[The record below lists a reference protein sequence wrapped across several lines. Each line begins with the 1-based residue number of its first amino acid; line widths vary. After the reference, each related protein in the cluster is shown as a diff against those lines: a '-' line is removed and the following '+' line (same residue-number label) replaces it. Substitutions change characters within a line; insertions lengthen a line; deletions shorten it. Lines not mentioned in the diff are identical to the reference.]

1 MPYKSGQNDNIQ
13 TRACIKMN
21 QFNMI
26 IVKKTIEEAG
36 SRHAKP
42 MHLLMNNIDALVND
56 RHQEGFFT

>member
-1 MPYKSGQNDNIQ
+1 
-13 TRACIKMN
+13 MN

-26 IVKKTIEEAG
+26 IVKKIIEEAE

-56 RHQEGFFT
+56 RHQELFFT